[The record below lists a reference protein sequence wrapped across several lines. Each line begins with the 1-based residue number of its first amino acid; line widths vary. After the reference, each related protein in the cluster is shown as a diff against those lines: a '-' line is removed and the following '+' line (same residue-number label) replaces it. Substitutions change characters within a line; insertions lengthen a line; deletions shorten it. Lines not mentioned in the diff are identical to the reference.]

1 MNAHGKE
8 AWPLIKHSTRSD
20 PSLSIRLQIII
31 GCSQGLFVKALG
43 GSEARTKGN
52 GGAPFAVPDTGDCR
66 LEASQERPRHPASR
80 SGADREH
87 GGCRVE
93 VNGCSPRK
101 DAGAVDDDDRDDDT
115 MAVPAGKMPV
125 VPGPLFLLRR
135 PSPCLLLLHLPLS
148 FPSSFSSSSAAP
160 HSAPALV
167 GTYAGIGH
175 SWLRSMML
183 AARI

>member
-1 MNAHGKE
+1 VNAHGKE
-8 AWPLIKHSTRSD
+8 AWPVLIKHSTRSD

-52 GGAPFAVPDTGDCR
+52 EGAPFAVPDTGDCC
-66 LEASQERPRHPASR
+66 LEASQERPRHPASW

-101 DAGAVDDDDRDDDT
+101 GTPVLST
-115 MAVPAGKMPV
+115 MTTTTKAVPVGKMPV
-125 VPGPLFLLRR
+125 VPGPLFLPRR
-135 PSPCLLLLHLPLS
+135 PSPCLLLLRLPLS
-148 FPSSFSSSSAAP
+148 FPSSFSSSSVAP
-160 HSAPALV
+160 RSAPALV